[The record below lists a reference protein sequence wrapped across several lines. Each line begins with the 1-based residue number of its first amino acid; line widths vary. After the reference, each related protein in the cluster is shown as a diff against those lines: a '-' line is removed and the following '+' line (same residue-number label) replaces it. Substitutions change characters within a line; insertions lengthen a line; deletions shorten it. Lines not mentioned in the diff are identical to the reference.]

1 MFMTP
6 IQQATQKQTGILLAP
21 FGVRMNL
28 TRKAHYLYL
37 SGYRTAA

>member
-6 IQQATQKQTGILLAP
+6 IRQATQKQTGILLVP

-28 TRKAHYLYL
+28 ARKAHYLYL
-37 SGYRTAA
+37 TGYRTPA